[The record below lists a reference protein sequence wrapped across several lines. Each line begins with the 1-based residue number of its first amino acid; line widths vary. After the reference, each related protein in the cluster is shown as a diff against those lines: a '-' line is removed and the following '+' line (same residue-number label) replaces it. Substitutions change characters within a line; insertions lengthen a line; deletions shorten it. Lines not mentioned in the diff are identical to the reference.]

1 LLRSA
6 ETLAEAGRARELAA
20 SRVEWQV
27 DFPKIAKRT
36 HWMARDL
43 DDSTAAKGLEQAG
56 VQLFRG
62 QASLIDRRTV
72 DVGGHTLEARRAVVI
87 ATGTEPAVPPIA
99 GLDRANY
106 WTNREAVMTTAK
118 PASLIVLGG
127 GATGVELA
135 QAFARFGTR
144 VHVVEGLSRLLP
156 TEEVEAG
163 TRLAGYLEKEGIQ
176 VTTSATVTR
185 VQEGDDGIQ
194 VALASGE
201 QLSAERLL
209 VATGRRPNL
218 EGFNLAASGLSTDA
232 RGWLKVDRE
241 TLQAGDGIWGAG
253 DITGIAA
260 FTHLSTYHGGL
271 IARRLKGERVYA
283 NHTAIPRV
291 TFTDP
296 EIASVGLSEEQARKR
311 FPHVRTASQDVGTTD
326 RGYIHGEPGG
336 VLKLIADGD
345 RGLLLGAT
353 LVSPRAG
360 EMLSEL
366 SLAIRAEIPLRVVA
380 DLMHP
385 FPTFSRGLQDM
396 FAKLLEP
403 VPVSIAG
410 ER

>member
-1 LLRSA
+1 L
-6 ETLAEAGRARELAA
+6 
-20 SRVEWQV
+20 V
-27 DFPKIAKRT
+27 
-36 HWMARDL
+36 
-43 DDSTAAKGLEQAG
+43 
-56 VQLFRG
+56 RG
-62 QASLIDRRTV
+62 QAVLTGRRTV
-72 DVGGHTLEARRAVVI
+72 EVGGQTLEARRAIVI

-99 GLDRANY
+99 GLDQVDY
-106 WTNREAVMTTAK
+106 WTNREAVMTTTQ

-144 VHVVEGLSRLLP
+144 VHVVEALGRLFP
-156 TEEVEAG
+156 TEEAEAG
-163 TRLAGYLEKEGIQ
+163 RLLAHYLQKEGIQ
-176 VTTSATVTR
+176 VTTSAQVSR
-185 VQEGDDGIQ
+185 VQKGGDGIQ
-194 VALASGE
+194 VVLASGD

-218 EGFNLAASGLSTDA
+218 QGFDLVASGLSTDGK
-232 RGWLKVDRE
+232 GWLKVDRE

-260 FTHLSTYHGGL
+260 FTHLSRYHGGL
-271 IARRLKGERVYA
+271 IARMLRGERVRA
-283 NHTAIPRV
+283 NHMAIPRV

-311 FPHVRTASQDVGTTD
+311 FPHVRTASQDVGATE

-336 VLKLIADGD
+336 VLKLVADGD

-360 EMLSEL
+360 EILSEL
-366 SLAIRAEIPLRVVA
+366 SLAIRAEIPLRLLA

-385 FPTFSRGLQDM
+385 FPTFSYGLQGM
-396 FAKLLEP
+396 FPKLLE
-403 VPVSIAG
+403 VPVAG
-410 ER
+410 